1 MRSAIPLAS
10 TSSGKRQVA
19 LSIGPFGATLSPGQ
33 EYAGI
38 YPPPFGPTTTTAN
51 FFEDGEARQAA
62 VEALKEFHL
71 SRLLI
76 FSEDADTWAQ
86 VDWIAFETIPIL
98 TEYLAIRRAMAE
110 LVRLGRGKK
119 FWISSAYPNG
129 VHPQLMH
136 SGHAGVNEVL
146 MAALG
151 GHELAANGVGV
162 NCTNPTYIEKLAE
175 DFKDALLGLEARGR
189 VDEGEGVTFVLYP
202 DGGSVYDVVTRTWS
216 AGALDTAS
224 WGKQVGQIAKKVEA
238 AEEDGQKV
246 WGGVI
251 VGGCC
256 KAGFEEIR
264 ALRKALDQ

>member
-10 TSSGKRQVA
+10 ASGKGTVA

-38 YPPPFGPTTTTAN
+38 YPPPYGPTSSSVN
-51 FFEDGEARQAA
+51 YFEEGEARQAA
-62 VEALKEFHL
+62 VEHLKEFHL
-71 SRLLI
+71 SRLLT
-76 FSEDADTWAQ
+76 FSDDAETWAQ
-86 VDWIAFETIPIL
+86 VDWIAFETVPIL

-110 LVRLGRGKK
+110 LVKLGRGKK

-129 VHPQLMH
+129 LHSQQMH

-151 GHELAANGVGV
+151 GPDLPANGVGI
-162 NCTNPTYIEKLAE
+162 NCTNPTYIEKLSE
-175 DFKDALLGLEARGR
+175 DFKEALLGLESRGR
-189 VDEGEGVTFVLYP
+189 VHEADEGVTFILYP
-202 DGGSVYDVVTRTWS
+202 DGGSVYDVVSRTWS
-216 AGALDTAS
+216 SGTLDTAS
-224 WGKQVGQIAKKVEA
+224 WGKQVAAIAKKVEA
-238 AEEDGQKV
+238 AEEDGEKV
-246 WGGVI
+246 WAGVI

-264 ALRKALDQ
+264 ALRKTLDE

>member
-10 TSSGKRQVA
+10 TSSSQGKIA

-38 YPPPFGPTTTTAN
+38 YPAPYGPASSSVN
-51 FFEDGEARQAA
+51 YFEDGSARHAA

-71 SRLLI
+71 SRLLT
-76 FSEDADTWAQ
+76 FSEDASTWEK

-98 TEYLAIRRAMAE
+98 TEYLAIRQAMSE
-110 LVRLGRGKK
+110 LGRLGRGKK

-129 VHPQLMH
+129 IHPQQMH

-162 NCTNPTYIEKLAE
+162 NCTNPAHIEKLAE
-175 DFKDALLGLEARGR
+175 DFKEALLGLEARGR
-189 VDEGEGVTFVLYP
+189 VEEGDGVTFVLYP

-216 AGALDTAS
+216 SGALDTVS
-224 WGKQVGQIAKKVEA
+224 WGKQVGAIARKVEE
-238 AEEDGQKV
+238 AEEDGHKV
-246 WGGVI
+246 WDGVI

-256 KAGFEEIR
+256 KAGFEEIK
-264 ALRKALDQ
+264 ALRKALDE